1 MRRLAVPLFAFTFVL
16 SSAALAQ
23 SAEGGDLQRYHP
35 APQPWGGVGTGAAE
49 TLKRGDWTAG
59 LYLNYARNPLIRWAA
74 GERASAS
81 VANNLTA
88 HVTGGFGIF
97 DWLSLEAEA
106 PFVAYQSGDEPGV
119 ALAAQAMG
127 DLRLT
132 PRFGIL
138 SQWKHGIALS
148 FAPTVTVPLGG
159 AEALAGDPSVG
170 FVPEASLSYRGGGV
184 TFASQVGVRA
194 RKQVS
199 VLDRTQLGPEA
210 TLRVAA
216 AFEVTPTVEAL
227 IDFNGGL
234 AFATID
240 DGMVGNPLEI
250 LAGAR
255 FRPASRLSVTVGAGT
270 ALLSAPGTPDV
281 RLIAGVSYGPGSE
294 PVGIQACTSVSDAGR
309 ERRRAHGVDTDG
321 DGIDDACDLC
331 PAARETMNGL
341 LDEDGCPDSD
351 RDGDGILDTVDECP
365 DAAGLAPTG
374 CPDADA
380 DGLLDRDDHCPLDAG
395 PAPTGCPDT
404 DGDGVLDKDDHCP
417 AVAGTNAVGCP
428 E

>member
-1 MRRLAVPLFAFTFVL
+1 MRRFVVPLFALTFFL
-16 SSAALAQ
+16 ADATAARA
-23 SAEGGDLQRYHP
+23 AEGGDLQRYHP

-49 TLKRGDWTAG
+49 TLAQGDWTAG

-74 GERASAS
+74 GERASSS

-88 HVTGGFGIF
+88 HVTGGYGIF
-97 DWLSLEAEA
+97 DWLSIEAEA

-127 DLRLT
+127 DLRIT
-132 PRFGIL
+132 PRL
-138 SQWKHGIALS
+138 RLLTQWKHGVALS

-159 AEALAGDPSVG
+159 AEALVGDPSVG

-184 TFASQVGVRA
+184 TFASQVGVRV

-210 TLRVAA
+210 TVRVAA

-234 AFATID
+234 AFATVD
-240 DGMVGNPLEI
+240 DGLVGNPLEV

-255 FRPASRLSVTVGAGT
+255 VRPAPRWAVTVGAGT
-270 ALLSAPGTPDV
+270 ALLSAPGTPDF
-281 RLIAGVSYGPGSE
+281 RLVAGVAYGPGNDPIGTRS
-294 PVGIQACTSVSDAGR
+294 CTRVTASGS
-309 ERRRAHGVDTDG
+309 ERRRADGIDTDG

-331 PAARETMNGL
+331 PTAKETMNGL

-351 RDGDGILDTVDECP
+351 RDGDLILDAVDECP
-365 DAAGLAPTG
+365 DVAGPPPTG
-374 CPDADA
+374 CP
-380 DGLLDRDDHCPLDAG
+380 
-395 PAPTGCPDT
+395 
-404 DGDGVLDKDDHCP
+404 
-417 AVAGTNAVGCP
+417 